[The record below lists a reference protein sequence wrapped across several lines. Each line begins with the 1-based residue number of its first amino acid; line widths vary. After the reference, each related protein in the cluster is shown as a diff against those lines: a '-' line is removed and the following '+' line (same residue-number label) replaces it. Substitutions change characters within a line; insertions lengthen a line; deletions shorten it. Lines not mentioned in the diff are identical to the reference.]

1 MEILDTPK
9 LSHFLN
15 SCFCGRANIGKYCKY
30 SGEYCKY
37 HQYVE
42 DLKGKLINQLNSSF
56 DKIFED
62 FCLKHKITN
71 E

>member
-9 LSHFLN
+9 LPHFLN

-37 HQYVE
+37 NQYVQ
-42 DLKGKLINQLNSSF
+42 DLKAKLIKELNISF
-56 DKIFED
+56 EKIFD
-62 FCLKHKITN
+62 RYRLN